1 MMTQLVNPM
10 LKVEGNPNPERER
23 EREREMK
30 RKIVGNIK

>member
-23 EREREMK
+23 EMK